1 MFDNFTDY
9 GVEISKID
17 IKKCIKYVSIAWN
30 NVTGTTI
37 ANCWKKADILPKYE
51 DEIDEQDRENRDIQL
66 ELERLK
72 EIEEVQVLIDKL
84 VFENPFTAEEF
95 VQFDKSETTGEMI
108 SDEEILKAVL
118 PNEQEQEKE
127 REEDPLPVISHNEA
141 IESYDKVILYLEQR
155 EDVFNVNKEELKFI
169 KKLKKEALK
178 QQFFSARQTNLDNF
192 INIQ

>member
-1 MFDNFTDY
+1 M
-9 GVEISKID
+9 
-17 IKKCIKYVSIAWN
+17 
-30 NVTGTTI
+30 
-37 ANCWKKADILPKYE
+37 PQYE

-108 SDEEILKAVL
+108 SNEEILKAVL

-127 REEDPLPVISHNEA
+127 RGI
-141 IESYDKVILYLEQR
+141 I
-155 EDVFNVNKEELKFI
+155 VFP
-169 KKLKKEALK
+169 
-178 QQFFSARQTNLDNF
+178 
-192 INIQ
+192 